1 MSRTT
6 RLALAVAATIAA
18 AALAV
23 SVGAAALLG
32 FGLLAGMLIEHR
44 RLGLALPGRAEVI
57 AGIGRTVGWP
67 AAAAA
72 VALVAASGL
81 LLIGLDGSAT
91 REPVG
96 RARGGHAAAGPPPRL
111 RIRVE
116 RADRSFRVPGASYRV
131 TLERSAAWA
140 REIRR
145 RSAGPGW
152 HWVTVAVHARALDR
166 RGFDPTRLPYRLAST
181 RGVGYVGTFRGGT
194 GPRSLATRGALRAGQ
209 GALVQLGFRVRDHAR
224 RLQLVFEDPHATDAQ
239 LRVQLT

>member
-32 FGLLAGMLIEHR
+32 VGLLAGMLIEHR

-72 VALVAASGL
+72 AALVAASGL
-81 LLIGLDGSAT
+81 LLIGLGGST
-91 REPVG
+91 PQEPVG
-96 RARGGHAAAGPPPRL
+96 QARGGHLAAAPPPRL

-116 RADRSFRVPGASYRV
+116 RADRSFRVAGASYRV

-145 RSAGPGW
+145 RSPGPGW

-166 RGFDPTRLPYRLAST
+166 RGFNPTRLPYRLAST

-194 GPRSLATRGALRAGQ
+194 GPRSLATRGSLRAGEA
-209 GALVQLGFRVRDHAR
+209 ALVQLGFRVRDDAR
-224 RLQLVFEDPHATDAQ
+224 RVQLVFEDPHATDAQ
-239 LRVQLT
+239 LRIPLT